1 MPLRSFKSF
10 GGGCEKSVSSGGAEN
25 QKALESFGRSCEK
38 EYFVTQSRNA
48 ENFAE
53 LWCEL

>member
-48 ENFAE
+48 ENFAG